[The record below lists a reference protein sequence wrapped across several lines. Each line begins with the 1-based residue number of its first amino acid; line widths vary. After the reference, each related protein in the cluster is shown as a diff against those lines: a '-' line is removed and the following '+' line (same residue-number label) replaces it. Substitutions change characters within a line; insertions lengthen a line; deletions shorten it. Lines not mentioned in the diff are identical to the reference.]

1 MSSAPRAA
9 GLVRGYEVVIGIETH
24 AQLSTR
30 SKIFSGA
37 STEFGAA
44 PNTQASAV
52 DLALPGY
59 DLVTGLGSPNTY
71 NLARNLLDVQKGVA
85 RR

>member
-1 MSSAPRAA
+1 MLYRVAA
-9 GLVRGYEVVIGIETH
+9 GANLPGFRDVRTGG
-24 AQLSTR
+24 
-30 SKIFSGA
+30 
-37 STEFGAA
+37 
-44 PNTQASAV
+44 NAV
-52 DLALPGY
+52 DLAQPGY